1 MTPQKKNNMK
11 WKLLSSRTVVKDTW
25 VNLTAD
31 DCQMPNG
38 TMIAPFYVSHA
49 PDFVVV
55 IAVTE
60 DGKIPMIW
68 QYRHGLQEVILEV
81 PAGCVEPG
89 ESFEKAA
96 IRELMEET
104 GYQAEHV
111 EFLCKTAPNASC
123 LTNYAWCYLAE
134 GARKVGEQQLDVTE
148 EIAVEAMEIEQ
159 VKKALRNGEIPQA
172 VHMAA
177 LYRAFE
183 VLETKAEKGR

>member
-1 MTPQKKNNMK
+1 MTPHKKNNMK
-11 WKLLSSRTVVKDTW
+11 WKLLSSRTVIKDNW
-25 VNLTAD
+25 VHLTAD

-68 QYRHGLQEVILEV
+68 QYRHGLQEVLLEV

-89 ESFEKAA
+89 ESFEEAA
-96 IRELMEET
+96 KRELLEET
-104 GYQAEHV
+104 GYQAENV
-111 EFLCKTAPNASC
+111 EFLCKMAPNASC
-123 LTNYAWCYLAE
+123 LTNYAWCYLAK
-134 GARKVGEQQLDVTE
+134 GAKKVGGQNLDVTE
-148 EIAVEAMEIEQ
+148 EIAVELMEIEQ
-159 VKKALRNGEIPQA
+159 VKEALRNGEIQQA

-177 LYRAFE
+177 IYHAFE
-183 VLETKAEKGR
+183 VLGVL

>member
-11 WKLLSSRTVVKDTW
+11 WKLLSSRTVIKDNW
-25 VNLTAD
+25 VHLTAD

-60 DGKIPMIW
+60 DGKMPMIW
-68 QYRHGLQEVILEV
+68 QYRHGLQEVLLEV

-89 ESFEKAA
+89 ESFEEAA
-96 IRELMEET
+96 KRELLEET
-104 GYQAEHV
+104 GYQAENV

-123 LTNYAWCYLAE
+123 LTNYAWCYLAK
-134 GARKVGEQQLDVTE
+134 GAKKVGGQHLDVTE
-148 EIAVEAMEIEQ
+148 EIAVELMEIEQ
-159 VKKALRNGEIPQA
+159 VKAALRNGGIQQA

-177 LYRAFE
+177 MYRAFE
-183 VLETKAEKGR
+183 VLDEEKKKAK